1 MGDLFR
7 LLMQVRLLIAGVTLL
22 LLIGTPFTV
31 SSALAVAAA
40 TFSSWLGAHYWERIM
55 QRVVRHPLLLG
66 LDIVVSLAVLEL
78 GSPLGPFFLFTVVT
92 SAVAGLLF
100 RWPGIA
106 YFCSLQI
113 LCYYAALGTAAAQ
126 DAWTFQAL
134 VGQPAY
140 YPLIGFVGLRIRRL
154 LDEQA
159 GMAEARRQAEV
170 AAAAAEERTRLAR
183 DLHDSLAK
191 TLRGIAMSAAALP
204 MWLHRS
210 PERAADEA
218 QRIASAAE
226 TGSREARELVSG
238 LRSDGA
244 ADQPA
249 AALIHDVV
257 QQWTSETGMTV
268 RTEIADNVQ
277 LTVLARHEAVAVLK
291 EALTNIDRHARAEN
305 VHVTLACDRERGIV
319 EIRDDGRGFDSGDS
333 DTRLERAG
341 HYGLVGMR
349 ERAARADGAVTVT
362 SVPGRGTTVRATFP
376 LLGPEKSAAEM
387 TRPDTAAPPTAD
399 RPVTGWEAP

>member
-1 MGDLFR
+1 MGGLFR

-113 LCYYAALGTAAAQ
+113 LCYYGALGTAAAQ
-126 DAWTFQAL
+126 DVWTFQAL

-159 GMAEARRQAEV
+159 GMAEADRK
-170 AAAAAEERTRLAR
+170 
-183 DLHDSLAK
+183 S
-191 TLRGIAMSAAALP
+191 
-204 MWLHRS
+204 
-210 PERAADEA
+210 
-218 QRIASAAE
+218 
-226 TGSREARELVSG
+226 
-238 LRSDGA
+238 
-244 ADQPA
+244 
-249 AALIHDVV
+249 VV
-257 QQWTSETGMTV
+257 
-268 RTEIADNVQ
+268 
-277 LTVLARHEAVAVLK
+277 
-291 EALTNIDRHARAEN
+291 
-305 VHVTLACDRERGIV
+305 
-319 EIRDDGRGFDSGDS
+319 
-333 DTRLERAG
+333 
-341 HYGLVGMR
+341 
-349 ERAARADGAVTVT
+349 
-362 SVPGRGTTVRATFP
+362 
-376 LLGPEKSAAEM
+376 
-387 TRPDTAAPPTAD
+387 
-399 RPVTGWEAP
+399 